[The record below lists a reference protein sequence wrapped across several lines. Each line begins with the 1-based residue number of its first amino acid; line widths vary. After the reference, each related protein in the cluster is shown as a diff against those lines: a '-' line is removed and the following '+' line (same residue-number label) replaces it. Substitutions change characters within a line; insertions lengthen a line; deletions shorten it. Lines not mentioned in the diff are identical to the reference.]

1 MNCPGCGLQIIAE
14 QKFCRS
20 CGANLQLTTQPLT
33 DVEVSSRNTPTVNS
47 EREKNSP
54 NTLVLRGFILMFIG
68 VALGVIGEKLV
79 HADSVTVIGI
89 LLSLLGMFLTAYPYF
104 LPASSKKYGSGSSSE
119 PKGPRASAVPK
130 SLPHDRETEYVPSV
144 TERTT
149 DLLQSS
155 KSTIAKRKED

>member
-33 DVEVSSRNTPTVNS
+33 DAGLSPTNMPAVIS
-47 EREKNSP
+47 ETEKNRP
-54 NTLVLRGFILMFIG
+54 NALVLRGIIIMFIG
-68 VALGVIGEKLV
+68 VAISVIGEKLV

-89 LLSLLGMFLTAYPYF
+89 VLSMLGMFLTVYPYL
-104 LPASSKKYGSGSSSE
+104 LPRSYKKYDPGSSSE
-119 PKGPRASAVPK
+119 PKGLSASAVPK
-130 SLPHDRETEYVPSV
+130 SLPHERETEYVPSV

-155 KSTIAKRKED
+155 EATTPERKEN